1 MENTEKVLFE
11 DDTPHWYIAM
21 GDRWTGPLS
30 ASDVYERVTSQQ
42 ITWAHF
48 VWKPGQSEWKRLCD
62 VRTFQAAVPALPGKK
77 LQTEVKEVS
86 RPGVKSPT
94 KKAAPSVSQKA
105 PVKAKKEERPWFL
118 YYNDTQFGPFTVE
131 EINRFLSIGKVTP
144 RVHAWK
150 GGMSNWVRLKELAE
164 FQSSTGSK
172 SSKAG
177 ELTKTNNRLELRTAP
192 RRPMVARILLHNNQ
206 SVTEAMCRD
215 ISVGGMQVLTDE
227 IPGVVGSKIRLNVSS
242 GDIEPFVAEGEIV
255 RLLED
260 QRGFSFRFSGLSD
273 SAKKTIE
280 KYIKT

>member
-1 MENTEKVLFE
+1 
-11 DDTPHWYIAM
+11 
-21 GDRWTGPLS
+21 
-30 ASDVYERVTSQQ
+30 
-42 ITWAHF
+42 
-48 VWKPGQSEWKRLCD
+48 
-62 VRTFQAAVPALPGKK
+62 
-77 LQTEVKEVS
+77 
-86 RPGVKSPT
+86 
-94 KKAAPSVSQKA
+94 
-105 PVKAKKEERPWFL
+105 
-118 YYNDTQFGPFTVE
+118 
-131 EINRFLSIGKVTP
+131 VTP